1 MNGSSQA
8 ISIVALIVALIALI
22 LGWMAYNRTGED
34 VEAMVEREIDEA
46 RVEFEASLD
55 NLEATIRDNT
65 SDAIDNDDDETAT
78 STM

>member
-1 MNGSSQA
+1 MNGSAQA
-8 ISIVALIVALIALI
+8 ISIVALIVALVALV

-55 NLEATIRDNT
+55 DLEATLRQSA
-65 SDAIDNDDDETAT
+65 SDAINNDDETAT